1 MKRARCKAAKC
12 GVAIAMR
19 MLKRG
24 NVGAALVHS
33 VKALGVGGSGTTG
46 GREGQEL
53 ASEAMEV
60 WADAHTMLG
69 KMSSSEV
76 KAVQEAIDQMM
87 VEERIVKTESQG
99 EGGRGAALTG
109 GEGSPLAHPLSLDVE
124 ANSNH
129 AVRAPS
135 TSACSL
141 HPLLENIFL
150 QALWI
155 CSVDNHSLASFLSGL
170 AFTHSI
176 PDQSAPFQP

>member
-1 MKRARCKAAKC
+1 
-12 GVAIAMR
+12 MR

-24 NVGAALVHS
+24 NVAAALVHS
-33 VKALGVGGSGTTG
+33 VKALSVGGSGTTG

-76 KAVQEAIDQMM
+76 KGVQEAIDRMM
-87 VEERIVKTESQG
+87 VEERIVKTES
-99 EGGRGAALTG
+99 EGGVGGGAALTG

-129 AVRAPS
+129 AVRAPPI
-135 TSACSL
+135 SACSPNQL
-141 HPLLENIFL
+141 HVNILFE
-150 QALWI
+150 ALWI
-155 CSVDNHSLASFLSGL
+155 CGIDNHNLSVAL
-170 AFTHSI
+170 RLQI
-176 PDQSAPFQP
+176 R